1 MYLTHLSLTNYR
13 AFTRLDM
20 DVPRRILLLVGDNAQ
35 GKTSLLEAVFYLA
48 VFSSFHAQSD
58 RQLINFLADGEPL
71 AVARIVAEY
80 QRGDHKHRMEVRL
93 IRESNNNGNGR
104 LRKEI
109 LLDGVR
115 KTVSQALGHFNAVI
129 FLPQMMRIIE
139 DGPDQRRRY
148 LNIAIAQA
156 IPEYATALSKYSQA
170 LTQRNALLRLLGER
184 GGDRDQLMYWDG
196 LLAEYG
202 SQIILNRIRAIREIE
217 ANAVRIHHQLTHSRE
232 VLRIVY
238 QPSYDPVV
246 RPQGQY
252 ELPLS
257 APIERRGFDIETIGK
272 GFMKRLEE
280 LRSEEIGR
288 GVTTVGPHRDEVRF
302 LSNGVDLGY
311 YGSRG
316 QARTAL
322 LSLKLAEVAWLKEK
336 TGFWPVVLLDE
347 ILAELDTQRREDLL
361 RYLDKEQQVLL
372 TTTDLNLFEE
382 QFVKSSTVWHVNAG
396 RVVETEIS

>member
-58 RQLINFLADGEPL
+58 RQLINFLAEGEPL
-71 AVARIVAEY
+71 AVARLVAEY

-93 IRESNNNGNGR
+93 IRESNSNGGSR

-115 KTVSQALGHFNAVI
+115 KTISQALGHFNAVI

-148 LNIAIAQA
+148 LNVAIAQA
-156 IPEYATALSKYSQA
+156 IPGYATALSKYSQA
-170 LTQRNALLRLLGER
+170 ITQRNALLRLLGER
-184 GGDRDQLMYWDG
+184 GGDRDQLVYWDN
-196 LLAEYG
+196 LLTEYG
-202 SQIILNRIRAIREIE
+202 SQIISNRIQAIAEIE
-217 ANAVRIHHQLTHSRE
+217 ANAVRIHHQLTNTKE
-232 VLRIVY
+232 VLRMVY
-238 QPSYDPVV
+238 QPSYDPVE
-246 RPQGQY
+246 RPKDQY

-257 APIERRGFDIETIGK
+257 APVDRKGFDQEAIRK
-272 GFMKRLEE
+272 GFMRRLED
-280 LRSEEIGR
+280 LRGEEIAR
-288 GVTTVGPHRDEVRF
+288 GVTTIGPHRDELRF
-302 LSNGVDLGY
+302 LSNGVDLGHF
-311 YGSRG
+311 GSRG
-316 QARTAL
+316 QVRTAL

-361 RYLDKEQQVLL
+361 KYLGEEQQVLL
-372 TTTDLNLFEE
+372 TTTDLNLFTE
-382 QFVKSSTVWHVNAG
+382 QFVQSSTVWHVDAG
-396 RVVETEIS
+396 RVVEAETL

>member
-184 GGDRDQLMYWDG
+184 GGDRDQLMYWDS

-217 ANAVRIHHQLTHSRE
+217 VNAVRIHHQLTHSRE

-316 QARTAL
+316 QVRTAL